1 MRYALTIPRLYGLII
16 VLVLMISCAARPSQD
31 MQFHGQD
38 FQVEIERYQNMLD
51 SNLVYLEG
59 NSARFGIHKVDQ
71 NQMLDRAAKEDLILV
86 WASVLDYMAHLEMIR
101 YAHND
106 FFNNRRADITFESLI
121 NYYWAFLVQSSRAV
135 HFIHI
140 IDRNEAL
147 QTILD
152 EEYPEY
158 SMDANTY
165 TQFKT
170 HFLNVKKAA
179 EFAALQVIY
188 RERRPDI
195 NPYYS
200 RIAMLEGYNTSLG
213 IDYGVRMS
221 VRHAR
226 NLIENQSFS
235 WWFPIQKNFAEWI
248 GHVRVF
254 RDGDNLISMQNI
266 EEINSELKPGDILFQ
281 RREWYMTNAGI
292 PGYWTHAAFYVGDSL
307 EREQFFDS
315 DSVKI
320 WVRTKGVESGS
331 FEELLKKTYPKAYF
345 NNMMHDD
352 SLKHQTVIE
361 AIGKGVVFQSLETS
375 LTCDGLGVVRPRLSV
390 ADKAESIFNAFQY
403 FGRGY
408 DFNFDFLTDSSLVC
422 SELIYKSMEP
432 GNKFDGIPF
441 KTTVVA
447 GRVMTPVN
455 LMVKQFDQ
463 EHDSINLDFVL
474 FFDGDEFEKVSV
486 RKDET
491 AFRDSWRRLGFYQS
505 IPSDKLLMSDD

>member
-1 MRYALTIPRLYGLII
+1 MKHTCTAPKLMGLIMVV
-16 VLVLMISCAARPSQD
+16 VLIFSCASRPSHD
-31 MQFHGQD
+31 VQFYGPD

-51 SNLVYLEG
+51 SNLTYLER
-59 NSARFGIHKVDQ
+59 NSDRFGIDKVDQ
-71 NQMLDRAAKEDLILV
+71 HQMLDRAAKADLILV

-101 YAHND
+101 YTHNGFLFD
-106 FFNNRRADITFESLI
+106 PKAGINFESLI

-140 IDRNEAL
+140 IDRNGAL
-147 QTILD
+147 LTILD
-152 EEYPEY
+152 EGHPEY
-158 SMDANTY
+158 GLEANTY
-165 TQFKT
+165 TQFKS
-170 HFLNVKKAA
+170 HFLNVKQAA
-179 EFAALQVIY
+179 EFAALQIIY
-188 RERRPDI
+188 RDQRPDV

-226 NLIENQSFS
+226 DVIENQSFS
-235 WWFPIQKNFAEWI
+235 WWYPIQKNFAEWI

-254 RDGDNLISMQNI
+254 REGENLISFKDI
-266 EEINSELKPGDILFQ
+266 LEIQSELNPGDILFQ

-307 EREQFFDS
+307 ERADYFDS
-315 DSVKI
+315 DSVRA
-320 WVRTKGVESGS
+320 WVRAEGVASGS
-331 FEELLKKTYPKAYF
+331 FEELLESTFPEAYAG
-345 NNMMHDD
+345 NNLQLD
-352 SLKHQTVIE
+352 SLGSQTVLE
-361 AIGKGVVFQSLETS
+361 AIGKGVVLQSLSTS
-375 LTCDGLGVVRPRLSV
+375 LTCDGLGVVRPRLSK
-390 ADKAESIFNAFQY
+390 ADKAKSIYNAFQY

-422 SELIYKSMEP
+422 SELIYKSFEP
-432 GNKFDGIPF
+432 GTDYSGVPF
-441 KTTVVA
+441 ITTEVA

-455 LMVKQFDQ
+455 IMVKQFDQ

-474 FFDGDEFEKVSV
+474 FYDGNEFEKMSV
-486 RKDET
+486 RKDEA

-505 IPSDKLLMSDD
+505 IPSDKLLMSED

>member
-1 MRYALTIPRLYGLII
+1 MMRALTIPRLYGLIL
-16 VLVLMISCAARPSQD
+16 VSVLMISCATRPSQE
-31 MQFHGQD
+31 MQFHGPD

-51 SNLVYLEG
+51 SNLTYLERNG
-59 NSARFGIHKVDQ
+59 ARFGIDKVDQ
-71 NQMLDRAAKEDLILV
+71 NQMLDRAAKADLIMV

-101 YAHND
+101 YTHND
-106 FFNNRRADITFESLI
+106 FFTNRRAGVHFESLI

-152 EEYPEY
+152 EGHPEY
-158 SMDANTY
+158 SLDANTY
-165 TQFKT
+165 TQFKS
-170 HFLNVKKAA
+170 HFLHVKQAA
-179 EFAALQVIY
+179 EFGALQIIY
-188 RERRPDI
+188 RDRRPDI

-226 NLIENQSFS
+226 KVIENQSFS
-235 WWFPIQKNFAEWI
+235 LWFPVQKEFAEWI

-254 RDGDNLISMQNI
+254 REGENLISEQNI
-266 EEINSELKPGDILFQ
+266 EEIQAGLLPGDILFQ

-307 EREQFFDS
+307 ERVEYFDS
-315 DSVKI
+315 DSVRA
-320 WVRTKGVESGS
+320 WVRTEGVASGS
-331 FEELLKKTYPKAYF
+331 FEELLEKTFPEAYGD
-345 NNMMHDD
+345 NMLPND
-352 SLKHQTVIE
+352 SLGNQTVLE
-361 AIGKGVVFQSLETS
+361 AIGKGVVLQTLTTS
-375 LTCDGLGVVRPRLSV
+375 LSCDGLGVVRPRLSK

-403 FGRGY
+403 FGRSY

-422 SELIYKSMEP
+422 SELIYKSLEP
-432 GNKFDGIPF
+432 GNNFSGVGFI
-441 KTTVVA
+441 TTEVA
-447 GRVMTPVN
+447 GRVMTPAN
-455 LMVKQFDQ
+455 IMVKQFDQ

-474 FFDGDEFEKVSV
+474 FYDGNEFEKVSI
-486 RKDET
+486 RRDEV

-505 IPSDKLLMSDD
+505 LPSDKLLMSED